1 MATLL
6 RLNSST
12 SASLSRHLLPHHL
25 ITVIT
30 VYVFLYGRLYM
41 VLSGVERAILENP
54 NLQQSKALEQ
64 ALATQ
69 SVVQL
74 GLLLFTVICESIYKW
89 SVSGLF
95 CFAVFTLTILY
106 SQSVDTSWKLDATNI
121 NPSIYPLLPL
131 FKMLEIKPSQKQLVC
146 WGGCKSLCQ
155 VDVLNDH
162 LLPFSKQ
169 PKDS

>member
-1 MATLL
+1 
-6 RLNSST
+6 
-12 SASLSRHLLPHHL
+12 
-25 ITVIT
+25 
-30 VYVFLYGRLYM
+30 M

-131 FKMLEIKPSQKQLVC
+131 FKMLEIKPSQKVINIYCINSFLFLFLM
-146 WGGCKSLCQ
+146 W
-155 VDVLNDH
+155 H
-162 LLPFSKQ
+162 L
-169 PKDS
+169 